1 MNSTQ
6 LLFGS
11 HVYAIAPKVLVILP
25 SPWNLTSAE
34 DKHQLNRLLE
44 FYRIRPESTRII
56 SSASLSVE
64 ELTTQSSEKIIVFG
78 VPMAPVWPLGE
89 IQKINEKSIVYSC
102 LLSDLK
108 SLEASRKKVLQDAFK
123 LLLS

>member
-11 HVYAIAPKVLVILP
+11 HVYAIAPRILVILP

-44 FYRIRPESTRII
+44 FYRIRPESVRII
-56 SSASLSVE
+56 STASLSVE
-64 ELTTQSSEKIIVFG
+64 ELTSQFSEKIIVFG
-78 VPMAPVWPLGE
+78 VPMPSSWPIGE
-89 IQKINEKSIVYSC
+89 IQKINEKSILYSC
-102 LLSDLK
+102 LLADLK
-108 SLEASRKKVLQDAFK
+108 ALESSRKKVLMDAFK
-123 LLLS
+123 LLFS

>member
-108 SLEASRKKVLQDAFK
+108 SLEASRKKVLMDAFK

>member
-11 HVYAIAPKVLVILP
+11 HVYVIAPKVLVILP

-78 VPMAPVWPLGE
+78 VPMAPAWPLGE

-108 SLEASRKKVLQDAFK
+108 SLEASRKKVLMDAFK